1 MALKPPLLENT
12 ITEYDLNV
20 LKARERHRMCQFALF
35 LDLHYFTE
43 ELGLPAPSKK
53 KKKKKKRK
61 ENLDCKKYILLL
73 SKDTE
78 IVRSFRCL

>member
-1 MALKPPLLENT
+1 MALKPPLLEKT

-53 KKKKKKRK
+53 KKKKKGERK
-61 ENLDCKKYILLL
+61 SWLQKVYFASEQGYRNC
-73 SKDTE
+73 
-78 IVRSFRCL
+78 